1 MPTPKSALCVA
12 ALCLIALAAGATGC
26 GSPLAPSTSTA
37 PLLPDQIAVYGGAWE
52 YRWGDSP
59 RDAHGDLVWARTTG
73 PAADW
78 RPTSLPGSPPGRGE
92 HRFLWLRTRLSGP
105 PIRDPAARPALFLL
119 VVDQLFE
126 AYVDGKRVYN
136 FGVLDG
142 EGPHVRRFLG
152 YKPHYIP
159 LDAAYQ
165 GKTLALRIYSDH
177 VNIGV
182 VGEPYLGSQLAL
194 VQATVVRGQS
204 KFVAGAI
211 LIVLGIA
218 ALGLWLGQRQ
228 EPTTLYYAGFA
239 ISCGVWILCQAQSR
253 TLFLNNA
260 LLWVHVEMWTLY
272 LIPGFLLGYLTGFLG
287 PGPFNLNLRLMQVF
301 FAYVIAA
308 ALLVFLGG
316 VPLMST
322 WLPGV
327 LLMMSTAIYIT
338 GMTLLAIWQGHVEA
352 RIYFAGQ
359 CIAVLF
365 FMYDT
370 LNTLG
375 ILPRRDTTT
384 SHIGIGS
391 FVLSLGV
398 LAARR
403 FILLQR
409 EHRAAS
415 IALQQKV
422 QEAQQKSA
430 ELRSLNDELMRQID
444 QRSRRLL
451 DTVLARIDEDG
462 GDPTASV
469 QPLAAGSLLTE
480 AYRVVRPIGA
490 GGFGTVYEVERVADG
505 QHLAAKIIAGSAN
518 RGALLRFGREA
529 QLLSRLR
536 HENLVSIFD
545 VDVTADARLFII
557 MELVQ
562 GVTLREVRQ
571 RYGDL
576 RWALPILQQIAASLA
591 AVHERGIVHRDL
603 KPANILLSA
612 TAGAEPRVKLVD
624 FGISVL
630 ARDDGRPEPTPTP
643 SKRAEAPS
651 ALPDATSTGVLVGTP
666 AYMAPELW
674 VGSRLA
680 QVSSDIFSFGVIAYE
695 LLTRKM
701 PYESP
706 AVRAMLRSERL
717 PTPAELRSCPE
728 LDPALTPLLER
739 CLSSEPSERPTAA
752 VLAAALAQAIAA
764 LPAPP

>member
-1 MPTPKSALCVA
+1 L
-12 ALCLIALAAGATGC
+12 LAWTACGPAG
-26 GSPLAPSTSTA
+26 PRTA
-37 PLLPDQIAVYGGAWE
+37 PQSESSPSLRPEQTATYAGAWE
-52 YRWGDSP
+52 YHFGDSP
-59 RDAHGDLVWARTTG
+59 RDARGDLLWARPRLPPGTEF
-73 PAADW
+73 
-78 RPTSLPGSPPGRGE
+78 RPISLPGTPPGRGD
-92 HRFLWLRTRLSGP
+92 HRFLWLRTQLSGP
-105 PIRDPAARPALFLL
+105 AISDPASRPALFLL
-119 VVDQLFE
+119 VVDQIFE
-126 AYVDGKRVYN
+126 AYIDGKRVYA

-159 LDAAYQ
+159 LDATYQ
-165 GKTLALRIYSDH
+165 GKTLSLRIYSDH

-182 VGEPYLGSQLAL
+182 VGEPVLGSQLAL
-194 VQATVVRGQS
+194 LQATVVRGQG
-204 KFVAGAI
+204 KFVTGAI
-211 LIVLGIA
+211 LIVLGLA
-218 ALGLWLGQRQ
+218 ALGLWLAQRDAS
-228 EPTTLYYAGFA
+228 TTLYYAGFA
-239 ISCGVWILCQAQSR
+239 LACGVWIVCQAQSR
-253 TLFLNNA
+253 ILFLNNA

-287 PGPFNLNLRLMQVF
+287 PGPFDLNLRLMQVF
-301 FAYVIAA
+301 WLYVIGA

-327 LLMMSTAIYIT
+327 LLMMSTAVYIT
-338 GMTLLAIWQGHVEA
+338 GMTLLAIWQGHAEA

-359 CIAVLF
+359 CIAVLC

-370 LNTLG
+370 LNSLG

-384 SHIGIGS
+384 SHLGIGT

-403 FILLQR
+403 FVLLQR

-415 IALQQKV
+415 IALQQNV
-422 QEAQQKSA
+422 QEAQKKSA
-430 ELRSLNDELMRQID
+430 ELRALNDELMRQID

-451 DTVLARIDEDG
+451 DALLARIDEDG
-462 GDPTASV
+462 ADPTAGI
-469 QPLAAGSLLTE
+469 QPLSAGSLLSE
-480 AYRVVRPIGA
+480 AYRVIRPVGA
-490 GGFGTVYEVERVADG
+490 GGFGAVYEVERVADG
-505 QHLAAKIIAGSAN
+505 RHLAAKIIAGSSN

-529 QLLSRLR
+529 QLLSRLH

-576 RWALPILQQIAASLA
+576 RWALPILQQIAQGLA
-591 AVHERGIVHRDL
+591 AVHEQGIVHRDL
-603 KPANILLSA
+603 KPANILLAAVEGSEA
-612 TAGAEPRVKLVD
+612 PRVKLVD

-630 ARDDGRPEPTPTP
+630 ARDEGKPESTPTP
-643 SKRAEAPS
+643 SKRSELPS
-651 ALPDATSTGVLVGTP
+651 ELPDATRTGVLIGTP

-674 VGSRLA
+674 IGSRLA

-706 AVRAMLRSERL
+706 AVRAILRSERL
-717 PTPAELRSCPE
+717 PIPAELRSCPE
-728 LDPALTPLLER
+728 LDPALTALLER
-739 CLSSEPSERPTAA
+739 CLGVDPGLRPTAA
-752 VLAAALAQAIAA
+752 ELAQALTQALASLPPAA
-764 LPAPP
+764 